1 MLFTINGFDQAI
13 NLFFFLKKQLSIVLI
28 RHRQSIYWL
37 KEANSSFKVLPFF
50 FLQLTCLPYSA
61 SQSFIKLI
69 LDHCLHLCDAYHI
82 FFLMLCLESIQA
94 RLDKQVDGSVSLR
107 LQILVSELL
116 VNK

>member
-1 MLFTINGFDQAI
+1 MLFTINGFDLAI

-50 FLQLTCLPYSA
+50 FWQLTCLPYSA

-69 LDHCLHLCDAYHI
+69 LDHCLHLCDAYH
-82 FFLMLCLESIQA
+82 FSSCFAWKVYRQDLTNKSMA
-94 RLDKQVDGSVSLR
+94 VSH
-107 LQILVSELL
+107 
-116 VNK
+116 